1 MTSFKSEKGED
12 MHEDSRVAGSPKR
25 AEETRLQRWL
35 KRSAAAL
42 ILLTI
47 ARVWLGPQGDAA
59 QARQSG
65 GKAVPF
71 DATAQRNDLLEEVRK
86 SNQILLGILDTL
98 RNGTLRVEVQPASDD
113 GSGATGK
120 KK

>member
-59 QARQSG
+59 QAQQSG